1 MNQNL
6 ILIAGLSHSGK
17 DLLFNHLM
25 KLGRTEADL
34 KIYQNMI
41 YYDWLKIPPKT
52 KEELYIAKLI
62 PPVREKIFEKTNTLI
77 YIHDISYQ
85 RLDDAISDFQKIAS
99 NVSKYNKNYQVILVL
114 NRGHLIPN
122 EIERNNIRKDVMNR
136 FQQIYP
142 SEIPSYVVS
151 LKGPDEQRRTNL
163 IFTQI
168 IHKAFDFVKELKK
181 PQIGLDRGKINN
193 IQKIL
198 QDKMA
203 TIGFSGS
210 FVISPGHEVLVA
222 VGKSRGWEEKL
233 GPQIVRMLAQNGA
246 FNLAPKVKTSI
257 VRIEDFLMIT
267 QALNSQKLK
276 VVLIGR
282 ESAFSLN
289 NESYSTI
296 ELTCSELANSI
307 SAKL

>member
-1 MNQNL
+1 VNQNL
-6 ILIAGLSHSGK
+6 IIIAGLSHSGK

-25 KLGRTEADL
+25 KLGRTETDL

-41 YYDWLKIPPKT
+41 YYDWLNIPPRT

-62 PPVREKIFEKTNTLI
+62 PPIREKIFEKTNTLI

-85 RLDDAISDFQKIAS
+85 RFDDTISEFQEITA
-99 NVSKYNKNYQVILVL
+99 NISKYNKNYQIILVL

-122 EIERNNIRKDVMNR
+122 EIERNKIRKDVMNR

-198 QDKMA
+198 QGKMA
-203 TIGFSGS
+203 TIGFSGA

-233 GPQIVRMLAQNGA
+233 GPQIVRMLAQSGA

-267 QALNSQKLK
+267 QTLNSQKLK
-276 VVLIGR
+276 IVLIGR

>member
-142 SEIPSYVVS
+142 SEIPSYVIS

-203 TIGFSGS
+203 TIGFSGA

>member
-1 MNQNL
+1 VNQNL

>member
-1 MNQNL
+1 VNQNL

-142 SEIPSYVVS
+142 SEIPSYVIS

-203 TIGFSGS
+203 TIGFSGA